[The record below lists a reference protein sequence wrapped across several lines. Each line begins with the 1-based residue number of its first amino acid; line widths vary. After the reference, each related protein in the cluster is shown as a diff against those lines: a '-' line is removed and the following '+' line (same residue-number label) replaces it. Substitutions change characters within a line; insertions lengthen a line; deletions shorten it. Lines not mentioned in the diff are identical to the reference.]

1 MVYKI
6 HKKVAR
12 IEELSYKTEKMQ
24 IYQNIIKIFLIINFK
39 FKTIYL
45 IHNKIINNI

>member
-1 MVYKI
+1 MVYQI
-6 HKKVAR
+6 HKKAAR

-39 FKTIYL
+39 FKKIYL
-45 IHNKIINNI
+45 IHKKIISKI